1 MIKPVR
7 TTIVFGLASGLLLL
21 PVAWLNASHWGWSAA
36 FQLALWAE
44 AALYALLLARWSR
57 TGLLSLVFPLGIL
70 LGAALWP
77 QVSAAFFLLGLG
89 IFSWIRSGICFKR
102 HVLRGL
108 MAEVVTVGG
117 GAALVA
123 MCRPTTPLTWVVA
136 VWLFFLVQ
144 ALYFFMVPGVS
155 PSTGTQGDEDPFQV
169 ALREAER
176 AIES

>member
-7 TTIVFGLASGLLLL
+7 TTIVFGLASGLFLL
-21 PVAWLNASHWGWSAA
+21 PVAWLTASWGWPMG
-36 FQLALWAE
+36 FQLTLWI
-44 AALYALLLARWSR
+44 LVTIYALLLARWSR

-89 IFSWIRSGICFKR
+89 IFSWIRSGICFNR
-102 HVLRGL
+102 HALRGL

-117 GAALVA
+117 AAALVA
-123 MCRPTTPLTWVVA
+123 MCRPTTPLTWAVA
-136 VWLFFLVQ
+136 IWLFFLVQ
-144 ALYFFMVPGVS
+144 ALYFLMVPGMS
-155 PSTGTQGDEDPFQV
+155 LSDGTKRVEDPFQT

>member
-21 PVAWLNASHWGWSAA
+21 PVAWLNANHWGWSAA

-44 AALYALLLARWSR
+44 ASLYALLLARWSR

-89 IFSWIRSGICFKR
+89 IFSWIRSGICFNR
-102 HVLRGL
+102 HSLRGL

-123 MCRPTTPLTWVVA
+123 MCRPTTPLTWAVA

-144 ALYFFMVPGVS
+144 ALYFFIVPGMS
-155 PSTGTQGDEDPFQV
+155 LSDGTKRVEDPFQT